1 MTFDQWNLNATIMYF
16 SQYLVF
22 YLFQDLVFSVK
33 NDQHKITFCL
43 EYNMLCFEKLYSF
56 PCRIATCKADAIMKL
71 RKFIFKEIFDVHPYG
86 FKNTHEIL
94 FSKFHVLMLI
104 EQFQTFPASKYMFK
118 VNNRNTRRRR
128 EICSKLIIKT
138 PEQCH

>member
-22 YLFQDLVFSVK
+22 YLFQDLVVSVK

-43 EYNMLCFEKLYSF
+43 EYNMLSFEKLYSF
-56 PCRIATCKADAIMKL
+56 PCRIATCKGDAIMKL

-86 FKNTHEIL
+86 FKNA
-94 FSKFHVLMLI
+94 HV
-104 EQFQTFPASKYMFK
+104 
-118 VNNRNTRRRR
+118 
-128 EICSKLIIKT
+128 
-138 PEQCH
+138 